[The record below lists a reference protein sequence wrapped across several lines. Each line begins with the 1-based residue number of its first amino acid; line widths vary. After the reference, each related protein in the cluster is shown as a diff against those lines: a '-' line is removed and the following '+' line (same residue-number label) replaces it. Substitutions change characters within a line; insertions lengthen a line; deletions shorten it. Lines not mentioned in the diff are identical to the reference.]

1 MDPFI
6 KAIDYPLLDQ
16 INQQCQQVQFQQEDE
31 SSVELEVEAEARRKR
46 VLLSTLNR
54 LKKDHSRAKEVAH
67 NILKTSSSNRN
78 EDGDGDMETSSKGL
92 SKKGSRMFSSSFPS

>member
-6 KAIDYPLLDQ
+6 KAIDYPLLDH
-16 INQQCQQVQFQQEDE
+16 INQQCEEVQFQQDE